1 MGPAPVYPLGYKT
14 ATIGSGRQ
22 ATGTRRYGSGMDVIL
37 IPGFWLGADSW
48 EPVSRALVAAG
59 HRPLALTP
67 HGLESVEVARTVGLN
82 DQVDAVVA
90 MIDELRGPV
99 ALVGH
104 SGGGNVAHAAADR
117 RVGRIA
123 HIVYVDTLVPNPG
136 QSINDRLPVV
146 DGVIPLPDWSIFD
159 DNDLRDLD
167 EDLRARFAAMAR
179 PEPVGVAQDPVTL
192 EDPHRHDLAAT
203 MIACTFT
210 AADLHELID
219 EGEDF
224 VAETAAM
231 TRLRVVEL
239 PTGHWPQFT
248 RPTQL
253 ADAITAA
260 LADA

>member
-1 MGPAPVYPLGYKT
+1 
-14 ATIGSGRQ
+14 
-22 ATGTRRYGSGMDVIL
+22 MDVIL
-37 IPGFWLGADSW
+37 IPGFWLGAESW

-67 HGLESVEVARTVGLN
+67 RGLESAEAARTVGLS
-82 DQVDAVVA
+82 DQVDAIVA

-117 RVGRIA
+117 RVERVA
-123 HIVYVDTLVPNPG
+123 HVVYVDTLAPNPG
-136 QSINDRLPVV
+136 QAINDQLPVV

-159 DNDLRDLD
+159 DHDLRDLD
-167 EDLRARFAAMAR
+167 EALRARFAGLAR

-192 EDPHRHDLAAT
+192 EDPRRHDLAAT
-203 MIACTFT
+203 LIACTFT
-210 AADLHELID
+210 AADLHELIAR
-219 EGEDF
+219 GADF

-248 RPTQL
+248 RPAEL
-253 ADAITAA
+253 ASAITTA
-260 LADA
+260 LGDL